1 MVNCNS
7 YQKESVQLSSNLGIA
22 KVSNMINPEV
32 VNKEVST
39 KVNHVFCVDISGSMW
54 RELKSIRTQLKA
66 RLSEIVSNDDTI
78 TLIYFA
84 DGKDV
89 GIVKEFA
96 QLKTKDDILEL
107 NKLIDKY
114 IVSKGCTD
122 FVKPLELTGT
132 LIDKAKSKAGEL
144 FNFIFMSDGGHNMS
158 SFDEVRK
165 IMDSIKEGISTCTI
179 IEYGMYADTDRL
191 QEMAETLGGSKIFDE
206 DFEDYE
212 VDVELALKSKTSP
225 RVSFNIADFKS
236 DMRLQLMFA
245 IDQQTNSVKVFSTDR
260 VDEIFIPTNT
270 TELYYVTKTKG
281 KVEDFSLKGISPQL
295 YGAIYAAIYVFSS
308 KMKYNIVEEL
318 LYSSRDKELID
329 LYCNSFGKQKLVEF
343 QNVVLNRIFSPKDNI
358 ELTTAKYRPN
368 PKKYCV
374 LDFMNDIMSD
384 EDNKIYL
391 FHEDFNYSRTGA
403 KAVVKKILTDEQKEK
418 LSKVSTKLKADK
430 ILAEADENSPEMII
444 KDKSAGYSVNKL
456 QWNKERANL
465 SLQVSIDVDVKL
477 PKTAKMF
484 KEGTVIPS
492 YIIRNYTL
500 IKDGILNVTQ
510 LPISLNNKLA
520 GKFKRMGLVKSEKD
534 GIYTID
540 ISSLPI
546 INKKSTES
554 VTSIDMSKLELES
567 LENQA
572 CLKYLNYLKTGLIDA
587 NKSTKIN
594 SSNLVDKKYSEEQ
607 LEYLNNIGLTSKGYS
622 PKTELDY
629 TGDFYMA
636 NSLKTLV
643 EKFSSLPKIENIM
656 DKNKNNKQLTASEA
670 YVFEIMKNIDSKVKV
685 ASDKYERVCELIGE
699 HKKISDFLNRE
710 IAQNKFSIILSR
722 KWFIDKTD
730 FDDNT
735 VSVNINGA
743 EHKITWSYRD
753 VKVNL

>member
-165 IMDSIKEGISTCTI
+165 VMDSIKEGISTCTI
-179 IEYGMYADTDRL
+179 IE
-191 QEMAETLGGSKIFDE
+191 
-206 DFEDYE
+206 
-212 VDVELALKSKTSP
+212 
-225 RVSFNIADFKS
+225 
-236 DMRLQLMFA
+236 
-245 IDQQTNSVKVFSTDR
+245 QTNSVKVFSTDR

-281 KVEDFSLKGISPQL
+281 KADDFSLKGISPKL

-520 GKFKRMGLVKSEKD
+520 GKFKRMGLVKSEKNR
-534 GIYTID
+534 IYTID

-572 CLKYLNYLKTGLIDA
+572 CLKYLNYLKTELIDA

-643 EKFSSLPKIENIM
+643 EKFSSLPKIENII

-743 EHKITWSYRD
+743 DHKITWSYRD